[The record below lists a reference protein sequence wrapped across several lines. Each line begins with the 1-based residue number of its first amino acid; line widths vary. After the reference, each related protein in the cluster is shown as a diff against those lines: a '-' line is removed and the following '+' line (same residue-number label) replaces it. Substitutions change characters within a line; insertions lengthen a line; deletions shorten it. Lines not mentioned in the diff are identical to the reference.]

1 MIAVVLLTPIIA
13 LGLVLLLEHIE
24 EWAFDRDERITV
36 ARRRAPRSP
45 SPAPTRSATVA
56 RNMP

>member
-36 ARRRAPRSP
+36 ARRRAAGA